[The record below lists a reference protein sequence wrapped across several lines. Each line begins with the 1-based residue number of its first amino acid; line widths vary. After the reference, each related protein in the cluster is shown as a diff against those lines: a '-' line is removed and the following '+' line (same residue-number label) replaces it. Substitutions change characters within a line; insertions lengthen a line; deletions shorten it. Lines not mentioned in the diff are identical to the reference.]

1 MKTPYFL
8 ILILPLLVGCEP
20 LPVVEPE
27 QQETIRPAK
36 IFKVVENAQT
46 VRHTFVGRVDASQTV
61 DVSFEVSGQLLT
73 LPVLEGQSVEA
84 NSVLATLD
92 TTDFELSLRE
102 ARVQLKLSKQD
113 LARKQKLLK
122 DKGISPSIVDDA
134 LAVYELR
141 QVNYDQAR
149 EALSD
154 SSIHA
159 PFDGYI
165 AKRYADNY
173 ANVRAGDK
181 IVRINDLSELF
192 VYASI
197 PEKLMATVTQEHIV
211 SFTAR
216 FAFAPGETFPLTYRE
231 NTGEADAVA
240 QTYLVTFAMQNP
252 EGRNILPGMTA
263 TVDVER
269 RANTTNESAIII
281 PITALVTNPDN
292 TFFVWRYDEDSH
304 DVSKQAVLIDSPTG
318 RGVPITDGL
327 KGGDLIVATGAN
339 RLQRGMKVRPL
350 GAVVTSLR

>member
-1 MKTPYFL
+1 MKTRL
-8 ILILPLLVGCEP
+8 ILILVLLTGCEP
-20 LPVVEPE
+20 PAVESD
-27 QQETIRPAK
+27 QRAIVRPAK
-36 IFKVVENAQT
+36 IFEVVENAQNI
-46 VRHTFVGRVDASQTV
+46 RHTFVGRVDAAQTV
-61 DVSFEVSGQLLT
+61 DLSFEVSGQLLT
-73 LPVLEGQSVEA
+73 LPILEGQSVGA

-102 ARVQLKLSKQD
+102 ARVQLKLAKQD

-134 LAVYELR
+134 QAVYELR

-154 SSIHA
+154 SSILA

-192 VYASI
+192 IYASI
-197 PEKLMATVTQEHIV
+197 PEKLVATATQEHIV
-211 SFTAR
+211 SFTAS

-240 QTYLVTFAMQNP
+240 QTYLITFAMQNP
-252 EGRNILPGMTA
+252 QGRNILPGMTA

-269 RANTTNESAIII
+269 RAETTNVSAITI
-281 PITALVTNPDN
+281 PITALVTNPDKS
-292 TFFVWRYDEDSH
+292 FFVWIYDKDSH
-304 DVSKQAVLIDSPTG
+304 AVTKQTVVIASPTG
-318 RGVPITDGL
+318 LGVPIIDGL
-327 KGGDLIVATGAN
+327 KNGDLIVATGASQ
-339 RLQRGMKVRPL
+339 LQTGMKVRRL
-350 GAVVTSLR
+350 GTVVTNLR